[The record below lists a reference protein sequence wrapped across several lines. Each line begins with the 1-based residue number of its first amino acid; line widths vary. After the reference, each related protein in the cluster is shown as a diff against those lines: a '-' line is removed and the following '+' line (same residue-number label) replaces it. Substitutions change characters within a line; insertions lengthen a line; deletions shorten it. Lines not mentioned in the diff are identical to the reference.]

1 MNFQWNDDAMDFR
14 SIENSIRSSEIICQI
29 DLKTIFNRPQ
39 VNLLRVYENLM
50 VAADVFKINIRSR
63 RSNIGNSWRG
73 SLAIDVNETLTDHSK

>member
-1 MNFQWNDDAMDFR
+1 MDFR